1 MEGVNEESAESTRE
15 KLRAFRE
22 KMGIEV
28 QSEKDNQPIIEEAI
42 SLAERAMGRGSYSVG
57 ISALEKV
64 TQYCSAK
71 SELGGNVFLNLAML
85 YEAEGKT
92 DQALSL
98 YATLSKSTINKIK
111 VNAEKLLYGLEAMR
125 FMRDEAKIKEFSRRK
140 VADTFIDAT
149 GFKDMSSKFD
159 DVYNTAYLDLEKGQ
173 YYRILTEVRFD
184 GRVIIAG

>member
-1 MEGVNEESAESTRE
+1 MYA
-15 KLRAFRE
+15 KLSCTNILIARPE
-22 KMGIEV
+22 
-28 QSEKDNQPIIEEAI
+28 I
-42 SLAERAMGRGSYSVG
+42 SILPGS
-57 ISALEKV
+57 
-64 TQYCSAK
+64 C
-71 SELGGNVFLNLAML
+71 FF
-85 YEAEGKT
+85 
-92 DQALSL
+92 DFFSL
-98 YATLSKSTINKIK
+98 VMANIGINKIK